1 MKTFFISLAA
11 LATLSH
17 GVKFETEEDAFFGG
31 HVRVIY
37 NEMGGAVTGVT

>member
-17 GVKFETEEDAFFGG
+17 GVKLDTEDPFFGG
-31 HVRVIY
+31 YVRTIY